1 MPKVLIAD
9 KLSDSAV
16 EVFRQRGVDA
26 EVATGL
32 SPDELKKKLPGVDG
46 LAIRSATKVTRDILD
61 AAPDLRVVGRAGIG
75 VDNVDQEAATARG
88 VVVMNTPGGN
98 SVTTAEH
105 ALSLMLAMARRIP
118 QADASTK
125 AGKWEKS
132 KFQGVEVTNKT
143 LGLVGCGNIGA
154 IVAERAR
161 GLRMKVVAYDPY
173 LTQDRARMLGIKRV
187 ETLDELYGQADFITL
202 HVPKT
207 EQTTGMIDKAAIAK
221 MKPGVRI
228 INCARGGLIVEQDLA
243 DAIQEGHV
251 AGAAIDV
258 YDEEPAKQNPLFGLE
273 NTVCTPHLGASTTEA
288 QEKVAVQVAEQM
300 ADYLTTG
307 AVTNALNMPSLTAEE
322 SEHLGPYM
330 TLADQIG
337 SFAGQLTKSGISS
350 IKIEYEG
357 TVAELNTRP
366 ITQSALAALLRPVL
380 ESVNLVNAPV
390 VARERDIEVSEIKH
404 ERDHDYQTLVRV
416 SVQAEGESHSIAGT
430 LFGGDKPRLVEI
442 DGIAVEAE
450 LGPRMLYIS
459 NEDKPGLIGDVGST
473 LAQAGINIATFH
485 LGRAE
490 RGRDALALIEVD
502 DDVAPHVVQK
512 LTKLPAIRD
521 VNVFRHPQI
530 QLAEAAE

>member
-1 MPKVLIAD
+1 
-9 KLSDSAV
+9 
-16 EVFRQRGVDA
+16 
-26 EVATGL
+26 
-32 SPDELKKKLPGVDG
+32 
-46 LAIRSATKVTRDILD
+46 
-61 AAPDLRVVGRAGIG
+61 
-75 VDNVDQEAATARG
+75 
-88 VVVMNTPGGN
+88 
-98 SVTTAEH
+98 
-105 ALSLMLAMARRIP
+105 
-118 QADASTK
+118 
-125 AGKWEKS
+125 
-132 KFQGVEVTNKT
+132 
-143 LGLVGCGNIGA
+143 
-154 IVAERAR
+154 
-161 GLRMKVVAYDPY
+161 
-173 LTQDRARMLGIKRV
+173 MLGIKRV

-221 MKPGVRI
+221 MKTGVRI

-243 DAIQEGHV
+243 EAIREGQI
-251 AGAAIDV
+251 AAAAIDV
-258 YDEEPAKQNPLFGLE
+258 YAEEPAKQNPLFELE
-273 NTVCTPHLGASTTEA
+273 NAVCTPHLGASTTEA

-307 AVTNALNMPSLTAEE
+307 AITNALNMPSLTAEE

-357 TVAELNTRP
+357 TAAELNTRP

-390 VARERDIEVSEIKH
+390 IARERDIEVSEVKH

-416 SVQAEGESHSIAGT
+416 TVQTEGEQHTIAGT

-473 LAQAGINIATFH
+473 LADSGINIATFH

-490 RGRDALALIEVD
+490 RGRAALALIEVD
-502 DDVAPHVVQK
+502 DDVAPHVVDK
-512 LTKLPAIRD
+512 LTKLPAIRE